1 VNAAMARSQG
11 GGGSFFAY
19 AMTYLGFLYAPMVL
33 LVLFSFNDSLF
44 IAFPLS
50 GFTGR
55 WYTEVAVDQ
64 AMHTALW
71 NTLKV
76 GSAASLISTV
86 LGLLA
91 AKALVRGALPG
102 RAVLI
107 GVTSL
112 SLFIPDIVLGIALL
126 MLMTSLDIPLSLESV
141 VVGHVAICLPFAV
154 AVLLSRFEGFDPNLE
169 EASRDLGET
178 GWMTFWRVLFP
189 LVLPGIVASLLLTF
203 IVSFDD
209 FLIAF
214 FLCGTDTTLP
224 VYIWGELRFP
234 FKLPNVLALGATI
247 LIASSGIIALAEWV
261 RRQGVPERPRNH
273 GIGI

>member
-1 VNAAMARSQG
+1 VNAVAARSQDR
-11 GGGSFFAY
+11 GGSLFAY
-19 AMTYLGFLYAPMVL
+19 AMAYLGFLYAPMAL

-55 WYTEVAVDQ
+55 WYAEMAADQ
-64 AMHTALW
+64 AMHGALW

-76 GSAASLISTV
+76 GAAAALISTV

-102 RAVLI
+102 RSALI
-107 GVTSL
+107 GLTNL

-126 MLMTSLDIPLSLESV
+126 ILMTTVGIPLSLLSV
-141 VVGHVAICLPFAV
+141 VAGHVLICLPFAL
-154 AVLLSRFEGFDPNLE
+154 AVLMSRLEGFDGTLE
-169 EASRDLGET
+169 EASRDLGES
-178 GWMTFWRVLFP
+178 GWMTFWRVTFP

-203 IVSFDD
+203 IVSFDE
-209 FLIAF
+209 FLVAF

-234 FKLPNVLALGATI
+234 NKLPGVLALGSAI
-247 LIASSGIIALAEWV
+247 LMGSAALVVLAEWT
-261 RRQGVPERPRNH
+261 RRLGTQAAERDRVA
-273 GIGI
+273 GL

>member
-126 MLMTSLDIPLSLESV
+126 ILMTTVGIPLSLLSV
-141 VVGHVAICLPFAV
+141 ASGHVLICLPFAL
-154 AVLLSRFEGFDPNLE
+154 AVLMSRLEGFDGTLE
-169 EASRDLGET
+169 EASRDLGES
-178 GWMTFWRVLFP
+178 GWMTFWRVTFP
-189 LVLPGIVASLLLTF
+189 LVLPSIVASLLLTF
-203 IVSFDD
+203 IVSFDE
-209 FLIAF
+209 FLVAF

-234 FKLPNVLALGATI
+234 NRLPGVLALGSAI
-247 LIASSGIIALAEWV
+247 LMGSAALVVLAEWI
-261 RRQGVPERPRNH
+261 RRLGTQGAGRDRVA
-273 GIGI
+273 GL